1 MRSERSPQ
9 SWWCRQGDTLDGRS
23 ARIVCWKC
31 PEAAPIGEVMNS
43 IMDPWTDTGELL
55 HAVLEGWIVA
65 EISDATTA
73 ETESGSPTESRRRQ
87 GIQSVR
93 GSRASVSDRFR
104 ASS

>member
-31 PEAAPIGEVMNS
+31 PEEASIQEVMNK
-43 IMDPWTDTGELL
+43 IIDPWTDSGELF

-65 EISDATTA
+65 VISDATTA
-73 ETESGSPTESRRRQ
+73 ETRPEPPTESRRRQ
-87 GIQSVR
+87 GIQSLR
-93 GSRASVSDRFR
+93 GSRVAVSERPR
-104 ASS
+104 ASR

>member
-1 MRSERSPQ
+1 MRSERSPR
-9 SWWCRQGDTLDGRS
+9 SWWCRLGDMLDGRS

-31 PEAAPIGEVMNS
+31 PEAAPIRETMNNP
-43 IMDPWTDTGELL
+43 IDIFAATGELL

-73 ETESGSPTESRRRQ
+73 ETQTGSPAESRRRQ

-93 GSRASVSDRFR
+93 GSLVSVSDRFR
-104 ASS
+104 ASR